1 MKLSYTKMFAVWFT
15 VGTALA
21 FILFASA
28 LIPGFNIGAVPTFIV
43 ISCFIHLI
51 MYFWISWTYI
61 LEPEKPKQNYEDDFE
76 KNDPWY

>member
-1 MKLSYTKMFAVWFT
+1 
-15 VGTALA
+15 
-21 FILFASA
+21 
-28 LIPGFNIGAVPTFIV
+28 
-43 ISCFIHLI
+43 